1 MRVENLSVI
10 DSQQM
15 HIAFTSCLR
24 VTISALTVI
33 APGSSPN
40 TDGIHISASRGI
52 VVDNSTVSTGPF
64 SYQLIIN
71 KTLNIYSILSICFFF
86 FCVCKQEM
94 IVFP

>member
-15 HIAFTSCLR
+15 HIAFTSCRR
-24 VTISALTVI
+24 VTISALKVI

-52 VVDNSTVSTGPF
+52 VVDNSTVSTGPCPL
-64 SYQLIIN
+64 S
-71 KTLNIYSILSICFFF
+71 SILSILDYWDLFL
-86 FCVCKQEM
+86 CVCVQEM